1 MLPGIS
7 PRDSPFVA
15 DTALIPAFQAM
26 RVARGKD
33 FISLRTAV
41 PWMTLKWPMLT
52 LPASDFEKGKDMF
65 PLHSNTYD
73 HNIYEREGFSGA
85 GHFAQG
91 FGTISEAE
99 KPALLWRYNHV
110 FKAADDAAGTPFD
123 TVSRYPHR
131 AILSF
136 VNWPFG
142 IEEQDPDIIFA
153 KAEEDKSAGHY
164 SVKPGNIFVWGLE
177 KKTTFPVRI
186 SGDVKFFEATET
198 GGVLSTSFG
207 SFGVDFSGK
216 SGADAVLVLT
226 GPITGTPKGATVIKA
241 GETTYTVMTLQKGDA
256 PEMKAEG
263 DTLMV
268 GAQTVTYD
276 GTAVR
281 LGK

>member
-1 MLPGIS
+1 M
-7 PRDSPFVA
+7 
-15 DTALIPAFQAM
+15 
-26 RVARGKD
+26 
-33 FISLRTAV
+33 
-41 PWMTLKWPMLT
+41 
-52 LPASDFEKGKDMF
+52 
-65 PLHSNTYD
+65 
-73 HNIYEREGFSGA
+73 
-85 GHFAQG
+85 
-91 FGTISEAE
+91 
-99 KPALLWRYNHV
+99 
-110 FKAADDAAGTPFD
+110 
-123 TVSRYPHR
+123 
-131 AILSF
+131 
-136 VNWPFG
+136 
-142 IEEQDPDIIFA
+142 
-153 KAEEDKSAGHY
+153 
-164 SVKPGNIFVWGLE
+164 
-177 KKTTFPVRI
+177 
-186 SGDVKFFEATET
+186 KFFEATET